1 VFTGLGL
8 VFLRDVSVHVN
19 VACSFQ
25 QTYLS
30 RAFNKF
36 IEVNMRYVCYAYIL
50 VVGGRGQRDKGMGL
64 LIAIGRKYDLA
75 YQK

>member
-1 VFTGLGL
+1 LLALSNKDIF
-8 VFLRDVSVHVN
+8 
-19 VACSFQ
+19 FQ
-25 QTYLS
+25 

-50 VVGGRGQRDKGMGL
+50 VVGGRGQRDKGKGL